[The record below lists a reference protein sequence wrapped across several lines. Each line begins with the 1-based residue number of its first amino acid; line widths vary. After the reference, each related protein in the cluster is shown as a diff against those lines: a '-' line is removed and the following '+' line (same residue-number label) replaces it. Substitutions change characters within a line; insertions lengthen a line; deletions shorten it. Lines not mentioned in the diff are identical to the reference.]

1 MWVGCL
7 GSDSDSLFSLEK
19 VYLTSMPH
27 LYSAEDKSN
36 GVEDKTKSNRC
47 LRTGHSAM

>member
-7 GSDSDSLFSLEK
+7 SSDSDSLFSLEQ

-27 LYSAEDKSN
+27 LYSAEDKSD
-36 GVEDKTKSNRC
+36 GVEDKTKPNRY
-47 LRTGHSAM
+47 LRTAHSAM